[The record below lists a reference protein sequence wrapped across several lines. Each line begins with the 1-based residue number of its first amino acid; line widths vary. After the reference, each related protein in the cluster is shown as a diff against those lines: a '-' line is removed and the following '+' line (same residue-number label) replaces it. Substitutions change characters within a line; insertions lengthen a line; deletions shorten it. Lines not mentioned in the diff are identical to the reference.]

1 MSITLEDANRMI
13 QAALA
18 KASEIDVKV
27 SIAVCDGG
35 GNLIALGRMDGASSI
50 SAVVAQGKAAASAG
64 FGRPSG
70 TLQADSPVIQ
80 AVIAAMGGRML
91 PAQGAVQWS
100 RMGPWRAPSG
110 AVALLLNRTR
120 SVPGQDWLPC
130 RRYFPLICRTGI
142 RQFRRAESSSINV
155 VHSRRNPRKRGLAVQ
170 IRCWFLGQAR
180 CNHFPRPRFHR
191 RHDRIDD
198 VLVQVRGDSG
208 IAGPL
213 EHGR

>member
-35 GNLIALGRMDGASSI
+35 GNLIAFGRMDGASSI

-70 TLQADSPVIQ
+70 ALQADSPVIQ

-91 PAQGAVQWS
+91 PAQGAVPVVQDGS
-100 RMGPWRAPSG
+100 LAGAIGGSG
-110 AVALLLNRTR
+110 ATAE
-120 SVPGQDWLPC
+120 QDEEC
-130 RRYFPLICRTGI
+130 A
-142 RQFRRAESSSINV
+142 RA
-155 VHSRRNPRKRGLAVQ
+155 GLAA
-170 IRCWFLGQAR
+170 L
-180 CNHFPRPRFHR
+180 
-191 RHDRIDD
+191 
-198 VLVQVRGDSG
+198 
-208 IAGPL
+208 
-213 EHGR
+213 